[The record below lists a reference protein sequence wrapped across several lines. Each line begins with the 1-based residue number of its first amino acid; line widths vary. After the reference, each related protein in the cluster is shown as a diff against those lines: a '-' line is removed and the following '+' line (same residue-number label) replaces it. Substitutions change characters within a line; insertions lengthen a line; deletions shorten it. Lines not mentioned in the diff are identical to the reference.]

1 MKVLVINPGS
11 TSTKVAVY
19 EDGKQTWVAN
29 EQHSPAEI
37 SVFAHVNEQLAY
49 REDTVRRMLAKAGI
63 PLEFDAV
70 MARGGLLQ
78 PTPGGVYAV
87 DDALI
92 HDLIYAR
99 MEHVCNLGALIAD
112 KIAKEVGCPAFIA
125 DPEVV
130 DEFMP
135 EARVSGIPEIERI
148 SIFHALN
155 QKAVARK
162 YARENGVPYSDL
174 NLIVVHLGGGISV
187 GAHLHGKVVDV
198 NNALNGDG
206 PFSPERAGTVPADQL
221 VDLCFSGKYT
231 QREIK
236 KMLNGRGGLAAHLG
250 ITDMRE
256 ISARATEGLEPYKS
270 MVEAM
275 AYAVGKEVG
284 SRAVALRG
292 NIDAIILTGG
302 IARDTYFVDLLRSWI
317 EWIGPIVL
325 IPGEDEMG
333 SLATNAFGA
342 IDGSL
347 PVMYY
352 RPEHPCVEHDIA
364 KA

>member
-19 EDGKQTWVAN
+19 EDGVQSWVAT
-29 EQHSPAEI
+29 EHHSPAEI
-37 SVFAHVNEQLAY
+37 AVFSHINEQLGY
-49 REDTVRRMLAKAGI
+49 REDTVRRMLDKAGI
-63 PLEFDAV
+63 PMEFDAI

-78 PTPGGVYAV
+78 PTPGGVYAI
-87 DDALI
+87 DDVLK
-92 HDLIYAR
+92 HDLIHAH
-99 MEHVCNLGALIAD
+99 MEHACNLGALIAD
-112 KIAKEVGCPAFIA
+112 KFANEIGCPAFIA

-135 EARVSGIPEIERI
+135 EARLSGIPEIERI

-162 YARENGVPYSDL
+162 YARERGVPYKDL

-187 GAHLHGKVVDV
+187 GAHRHGKVIDV

-231 QREIK
+231 HREIK
-236 KMLNGRGGLAAHLG
+236 KLLNGRGGLAAHLG

-256 ISARATEGLEPYKS
+256 ITARAVEGEEPYKS
-270 MVEAM
+270 VVDAM

-302 IARDTYFVDLLRSWI
+302 IARDKYFVDLLRGWI
-317 EWIGPIVL
+317 EWIGRIVL
-325 IPGEDEMG
+325 MPGEDEMG
-333 SLATNAFGA
+333 SLASNAFGA
-342 IDGSL
+342 LDGSL
-347 PVMYY
+347 PIMYY
-352 RPEHPCVEHDIA
+352 RPVHMCVER
-364 KA
+364 